1 MRPEFTAGLVRATIE
16 HNILYESPR
25 RVYAMGPVF
34 RHERPQRG
42 RYRQFH
48 QIDVE
53 ALGFAGP
60 DIDAELIVML
70 ARLWRLLGLSDVRL
84 ELNSLGQADER
95 AAHRAALIVYLE
107 RNSSVLDDD
116 ARRRMHTN
124 PLRIL
129 DTKNPD
135 MQELADNAPRLWDFL
150 GAGSLAHFDGV
161 RQRLDDANIAYRMR
175 SEEHTSE
182 LQSLMRISYAVFCL
196 KKKKQ

>member
-1 MRPEFTAGLVRATIE
+1 
-16 HNILYESPR
+16 
-25 RVYAMGPVF
+25 
-34 RHERPQRG
+34 
-42 RYRQFH
+42 
-48 QIDVE
+48 
-53 ALGFAGP
+53 
-60 DIDAELIVML
+60 ML

-135 MQELADNAPRLWDFL
+135 MQELADNAPRLLDFL
-150 GAGSLAHFDGV
+150 GACPLHPFHGV
-161 RQRLDDANIAYRMR
+161 RPGLAKDNK
-175 SEEHTSE
+175 S
-182 LQSLMRISYAVFCL
+182 
-196 KKKKQ
+196 KQT

>member
-1 MRPEFTAGLVRATIE
+1 
-16 HNILYESPR
+16 
-25 RVYAMGPVF
+25 
-34 RHERPQRG
+34 
-42 RYRQFH
+42 
-48 QIDVE
+48 
-53 ALGFAGP
+53 
-60 DIDAELIVML
+60 ML

-150 GAGSLAHFDGV
+150 GAGSLAPFDGV
-161 RQRLDDANIAYRMR
+161 RRRLYDSNKTNRKNPLRGWIGRAEWGGRGGGEGMR
-175 SEEHTSE
+175 
-182 LQSLMRISYAVFCL
+182 
-196 KKKKQ
+196 